1 MPVIDKWFT
10 LATAGETADE
20 RMIEEQWLRDMAE
33 TYNADYY
40 AAVIDADHELD
51 WYGSYGHVTELRLGE
66 KLGRLSLEGKL
77 DVNQRLMEMNKNGQR
92 LWFSIWPR
100 ENFSDT
106 GKTYLFR
113 LAVTDSPS
121 SIGTDRMKFSA
132 KGKAQKFSAPITE
145 PKPLELNTETQE
157 DQPLTQSSFTK
168 LFYDIFTSLKPQTP
182 TPPNDEQEDDDMK
195 PEQFKELMDTQKQQF
210 EDLAAAQAT
219 ALTALGEKFTA
230 AIAAKTTDG
239 AQDDGKN
246 GEGEEETPE
255 QKQFKELKTKFNELN
270 EKFTALSEERPGT
283 PQGDHDGNQGDDEDQ
298 VI

>member
-10 LATAGETADE
+10 LATAGDTADD
-20 RMIEEQWLRDMAE
+20 RKIEEQWLRDMAE
-33 TYNADYY
+33 TYNVEYY

-51 WYGSYGHVTELRLGE
+51 WYGSYGHVTELRLGK

-121 SIGTDRMKFSA
+121 SIGTDQMKFSA
-132 KGKAQKFSAPITE
+132 KGEKPTFTAPQ
-145 PKPLELNTETQE
+145 PLELNTDTTD
-157 DQPLTQSSFTK
+157 DQPLTQSSLKK
-168 LFYDIFTSLKPQTP
+168 LFTDFLASLKPQNP
-182 TPPNDEQEDDDMK
+182 TPKNDEQEADDMT
-195 PEQFKELMDTQKQQF
+195 PEQFKEMIDTQKQQF
-210 EDLAAAQAT
+210 EDLAAAQAN

-230 AIAAKTTDG
+230 AIAAKTTD
-239 AQDDGKN
+239 APAADGN
-246 GEGEEETPE
+246 QGEEETPE
-255 QKQFKELKTKFNELN
+255 QKQFKELQTKFNELN

-283 PQGDHDGNQGDDEDQ
+283 QQGDHDGNQGDDQHEAL
-298 VI
+298 

>member
-10 LATAGETADE
+10 FATAGETADE

-132 KGKAQKFSAPITE
+132 KGEKPTFTAPQ
-145 PKPLELNTETQE
+145 PLELNTETPD
-157 DQPLTQSSFTK
+157 DQPLTKSSFTK
-168 LFYDIFTSLKPQTP
+168 LFTDFLANLKPQNP
-182 TPPNDEQEDDDMK
+182 TPPNDEQEADDMK
-195 PEQFKELMDTQKQQF
+195 PEQFKEMMDTQKQQF

-230 AIAAKTTDG
+230 DFEAKTTDG
-239 AQDDGKN
+239 AQESGK
-246 GEGEEETPE
+246 ESDSQDETPE
-255 QKQFKELKTKFNELN
+255 QKQFNELKTKFDELN
-270 EKFTALSEERPGT
+270 GKFTDMLKEKPGT

>member
-132 KGKAQKFSAPITE
+132 KGKTQKFSAPITE
-145 PKPLELNTETQE
+145 PQPLELNTETQE

-168 LFYDIFTSLKPQTP
+168 LFYDVFNSLKPQTP
-182 TPPNDEQEDDDMK
+182 TPPNDEQEADDMTK
-195 PEQFKELMDTQKQQF
+195 EQFEAMMNAQKEQAETQ
-210 EDLAAAQAT
+210 LAAING
-219 ALTALGEKFTA
+219 LGEKFTA
-230 AIAAKTTDG
+230 AIEAKPAAAPAAAK
-239 AQDDGKN
+239 A
-246 GEGEEETPE
+246 EGEEENETPE
-255 QKQFKELKTKFNELN
+255 QKQFNELKTKFDELN
-270 EKFTALSEERPGT
+270 GKFTDMLKEKPGT
-283 PQGDHDGNQGDDEDQ
+283 TQGDHDGNQGDDEDQ